1 MDSSLLLVLIERA
14 NGDPEYKKKE
24 RKKERKK
31 ENGDNSGRGQVVFT
45 YSQVSPTPIH
55 VHVGVS

>member
-24 RKKERKK
+24 RKKE
-31 ENGDNSGRGQVVFT
+31 NGGNSGRGQVVFT

>member
-1 MDSSLLLVLIERA
+1 MIPNIR
-14 NGDPEYKKKE
+14 

-31 ENGDNSGRGQVVFT
+31 ENGGNSGRGQVVFT

-55 VHVGVS
+55 VHVGVSRLECDTTIKGGLTANQ